1 MRTINRRL
9 PRAKAE
15 EIPPFTGVVSII
27 FAADPGLRENARL
40 VKSNRSRR
48 LISSNEYRTAKA
60 NLTRMM
66 FVEWRDFRFAPKVRT
81 RVEIMYYRTGFRDD
95 PSGYVKAIL
104 DSVAEAI
111 NVDDRYFS
119 HSVDYQATKEQP
131 RFRVTVTQA

>member
-1 MRTINRRL
+1 MRTVDRRL

-48 LISSNEYRTAKA
+48 FISSNEYRTAKA
-60 NLTRMM
+60 ALSRAMW
-66 FVEWRDFRFAPKVRT
+66 VEWWDFNFAPKERT
-81 RVEIMYYRTGFRDD
+81 RVDIVYYRVGFRDD

-104 DSVAEAI
+104 DCVAEAI
-111 NVDDRYFS
+111 GVDDRYFS
-119 HSVDYQATKEQP
+119 HSVDYQITKEQP